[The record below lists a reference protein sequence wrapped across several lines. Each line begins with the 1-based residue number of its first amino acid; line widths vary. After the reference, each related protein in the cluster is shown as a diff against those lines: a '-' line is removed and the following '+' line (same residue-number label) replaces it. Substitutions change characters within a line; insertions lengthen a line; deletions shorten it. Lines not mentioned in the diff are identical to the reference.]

1 MWTPQAFEAR
11 FFVGAGARSRI
22 TQTRYPRERTHARPE
37 MGRSS
42 YTRHA
47 PRSVYSLAGQYPDA
61 QIYETL

>member
-1 MWTPQAFEAR
+1 MISSGTMLMRTPQAFEAL
-11 FFVGAGARSRI
+11 GLALAL
-22 TQTRYPRERTHARPE
+22 QYPRERAHARPE
-37 MGRSS
+37 IGRSS